1 MSSLTIAWM
10 TGGLKMELGD
20 LPFAYWPRGHLTRQD
35 GFLARLARVWK
46 EAQSFDLIL
55 ANEVAGNAGAG
66 RSGY

>member
-1 MSSLTIAWM
+1 MEF
-10 TGGLKMELGD
+10 GG

-46 EAQSFDLIL
+46 EAQSFGLIL